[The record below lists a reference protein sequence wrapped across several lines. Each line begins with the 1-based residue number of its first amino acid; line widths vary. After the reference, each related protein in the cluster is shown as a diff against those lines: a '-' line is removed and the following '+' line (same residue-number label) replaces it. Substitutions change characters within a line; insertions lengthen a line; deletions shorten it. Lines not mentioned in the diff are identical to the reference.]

1 VSSITASG
9 GGVFIDQNPFPSVG
23 REEIALLKRGPRGRD
38 AAVHAQTHL
47 VKKNSPSGNHAAKL
61 ESNGESVGE
70 FLENLSATISIAEL
84 IVKT

>member
-47 VKKNSPSGNHAAKL
+47 VKKIRRPVTTQQSSRVTESPSA
-61 ESNGESVGE
+61 S
-70 FLENLSATISIAEL
+70 F
-84 IVKT
+84 